1 MTFVSALRPELIVI
15 AQSFSPFSARDG
27 RQTCRPAMIFSVTKM
42 QEEKNSTA
50 CFLKQNKFSFYFQNS
65 FFCLGK
71 KNVIIKK
78 NQLNSSHTENHTRST
93 NLSA

>member
-42 QEEKNSTA
+42 QEEK
-50 CFLKQNKFSFYFQNS
+50 K
-65 FFCLGK
+65 
-71 KNVIIKK
+71 
-78 NQLNSSHTENHTRST
+78 
-93 NLSA
+93 